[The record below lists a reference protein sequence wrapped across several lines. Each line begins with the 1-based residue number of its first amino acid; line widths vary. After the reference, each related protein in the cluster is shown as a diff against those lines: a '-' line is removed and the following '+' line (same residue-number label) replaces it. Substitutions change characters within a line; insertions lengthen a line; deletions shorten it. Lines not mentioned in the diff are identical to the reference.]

1 MAGPGTVGDAR
12 PMVARTSRLDAVPLG
27 PEHVGALAP
36 VMADPRVAATMGG
49 SWTRE
54 DLAGWLEV
62 NAAHQRAHGF
72 AYAAWF
78 ERATGEL
85 VARGGLHHVVVGGR
99 AEVEVGWLVVPDR
112 WGEGFATEL
121 GGAAVEH
128 GFSVLGLER
137 IVAYTLPANAASRR
151 VMDKLGFGHERA
163 IVHAG
168 LPHVLRA
175 RRVEP
180 LTAAQ

>member
-1 MAGPGTVGDAR
+1 
-12 PMVARTSRLDAVPLG
+12 MVARTPRLDAVPLG
-27 PEHVGALAP
+27 PEHLDALAP

-49 SWTRE
+49 ASTRE
-54 DLAGWLEV
+54 DVAAWLAA
-62 NAAHQRAHGF
+62 NAGHQRAHGF

-85 VARGGLHHVVVGGR
+85 VGRGGLHHVVVGGR

-121 GGAAVEH
+121 GAAALEH
-128 GFSVLGLER
+128 GFSALGLER
-137 IVAYTLPANAASRR
+137 LVAYTLPENTASRR
-151 VMDKLGFGHERA
+151 VMEKLGFAHERD

-168 LPHVLRA
+168 MPHVLCA
-175 RRVEP
+175 RRADPPAPQRE
-180 LTAAQ
+180 TWG